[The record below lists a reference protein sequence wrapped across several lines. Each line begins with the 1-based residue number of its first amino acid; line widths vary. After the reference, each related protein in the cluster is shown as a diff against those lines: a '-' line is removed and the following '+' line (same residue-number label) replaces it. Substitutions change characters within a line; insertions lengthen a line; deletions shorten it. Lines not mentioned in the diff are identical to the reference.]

1 MLLFCRHGAN
11 IKKFCHLINSNW
23 RFAKSTL
30 VSQLLSILSSMT
42 QASPCYKCGNT
53 THAWGKDP
61 MNIVC
66 NVCYLAIENGPEITI
81 VSSQELCTNC
91 LYWISA
97 DKKFG
102 RCRNSHSRMF
112 NTFTPVSESCSQ
124 FLNLD

>member
-1 MLLFCRHGAN
+1 MKDTKG
-11 IKKFCHLINSNW
+11 
-23 RFAKSTL
+23 
-30 VSQLLSILSSMT
+30 VSQGLTILAVMT
-42 QASPCYKCGNT
+42 QASPCYKCGHS

-61 MNIVC
+61 MNVVC
-66 NVCYLAIENGPEITI
+66 NACYVVIENLQGISI
-81 VSSQELCTNC
+81 MNSQELCTHC

-102 RCRNSHSRMF
+102 RCRNSHSGLF